1 MTTAPTETPFLLPL
15 VLQHNP
21 AVARALRAVAADV
34 DQVSDWWG
42 LSGALAGHVADLVA
56 FPGNKSERLMLAA
69 VLVKADYADAACQI
83 SPDFWRAWSGLDR
96 RNKRLIMA
104 LLEEDLAL
112 LDL

>member
-1 MTTAPTETPFLLPL
+1 M
-15 VLQHNP
+15 
-21 AVARALRAVAADV
+21 
-34 DQVSDWWG
+34 
-42 LSGALAGHVADLVA
+42 
-56 FPGNKSERLMLAA
+56 
-69 VLVKADYADAACQI
+69 LVKADYADAACQI